1 MKVDQDNIKVFSKN
15 PVQANPYPLGESEYL
30 DGSGLYCEHVI
41 KTESTLNIANALL
54 SPEWDNNPD
63 LKLNM
68 VAYFGMPIMGVDNSP
83 FGTVCILDTKQ
94 HQFSQTTIEL
104 LETIKLSFEIQIKQ
118 LHQQTLAQKQ
128 QAQEEQAHL
137 IRGISHQ
144 INTPLGVSIT
154 TASVIASTIDNI
166 CHKMD
171 TQQLDKPTLS
181 SELTNIKQSIE
192 LLSKNL
198 NITAKRVSTLQ
209 DLLASEHLAPLNM
222 YPLNQLIERF
232 FQGYHGEFHRRQI
245 QYKISP
251 ANITAEVFTVPILLQ
266 QVLDILCR
274 NALEHGLS
282 DVIHP
287 KIEIAVTDHQQHI
300 KLHFFDNG
308 QGINKEQNRHLFTP
322 FYTKNKATDFAG
334 LGLSVAKRILT
345 QQLHGDI
352 QLQQTDVGAH
362 FVISLPKLAM

>member
-1 MKVDQDNIKVFSKN
+1 
-15 PVQANPYPLGESEYL
+15 
-30 DGSGLYCEHVI
+30 
-41 KTESTLNIANALL
+41 
-54 SPEWDNNPD
+54 
-63 LKLNM
+63 
-68 VAYFGMPIMGVDNSP
+68 
-83 FGTVCILDTKQ
+83 
-94 HQFSQTTIEL
+94 
-104 LETIKLSFEIQIKQ
+104 
-118 LHQQTLAQKQ
+118 
-128 QAQEEQAHL
+128 
-137 IRGISHQ
+137 
-144 INTPLGVSIT
+144 
-154 TASVIASTIDNI
+154 
-166 CHKMD
+166 MD